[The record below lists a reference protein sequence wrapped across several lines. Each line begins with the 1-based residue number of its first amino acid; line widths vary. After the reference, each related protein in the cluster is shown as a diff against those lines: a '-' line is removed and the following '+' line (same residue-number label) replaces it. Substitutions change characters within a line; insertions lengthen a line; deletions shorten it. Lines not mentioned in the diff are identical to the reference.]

1 MIIPKTHNVP
11 KIFRFTTLLTER
23 KMLISREGEI
33 EAMRKNI
40 VASLITIGVVGF
52 VLTLYCAT
60 GFAQAQ
66 TQPHQACSPHQ
77 GRCLD
82 IKPPNLPPAPA
93 NWKPPRTRD
102 GKPDFTGVYA
112 GAGFNHQVG
121 PNDTDTPIIRGFDA
135 GVMAPTVPGG
145 DAILF
150 KPVTGKLEIDD
161 PIGLCLPYGFTSQ
174 IFSPY
179 AQQWVQAPNYL
190 VIRHEFMNNFSRII
204 PIDGRPHQKD
214 IEPTWGGD
222 SVGHWEGDTL
232 VIETVGLKEWWLDNP
247 HPSGSLWHSD
257 ALTVTER
264 VKWVGPKLVSYD
276 VTLNDPKI
284 WTKPWTEH
292 FDMVLHST
300 WNLLEYVC
308 LENDRC
314 GGGHCRESD
323 AQKK

>member
-1 MIIPKTHNVP
+1 
-11 KIFRFTTLLTER
+11 
-23 KMLISREGEI
+23 MLISREGEI
-33 EAMRKNI
+33 KAMRKNV
-40 VASLITIGVVGF
+40 VASFITIGVVSF
-52 VLTLYCAT
+52 VLALYCAT
-60 GFAQAQ
+60 GFAQGP
-66 TQPHQACSPHQ
+66 TQPHKACSPHQ

-93 NWKPPRTRD
+93 NWKPPRTHD

-112 GAGFNHQVG
+112 GAGFNHQLG

-135 GVMAPTVPGG
+135 GVMSPTVPGG

-150 KPVTGKLEIDD
+150 RPTTGKLEIDD

-190 VIRHEFMNNFSRII
+190 VIRHEFINNFSRII

-232 VIETVGLKEWWLDNP
+232 VIETIGLKQWWLDNP
-247 HPSGSLWHSD
+247 HPNGSLWHSD
-257 ALTVTER
+257 ALKVTER

-276 VTLNDPKI
+276 VTMDDPKI

-292 FDMVLHST
+292 FDMVLHPT
-300 WNLLEYVC
+300 WNLLVYVC
-308 LENDRC
+308 NENDRC
-314 GGGHCRESD
+314 SQGNCKESD

>member
-1 MIIPKTHNVP
+1 
-11 KIFRFTTLLTER
+11 
-23 KMLISREGEI
+23 
-33 EAMRKNI
+33 MRKNI
-40 VASLITIGVVGF
+40 VTSFITIGVVGF
-52 VLTLYCAT
+52 VLTLSCAT
-60 GFAQAQ
+60 GFAQGP
-66 TQPHQACSPHQ
+66 TQPHKICSPHN

-93 NWKPPRTRD
+93 NWKPPRTHD

-112 GAGFNHQVG
+112 GAGFNHQLG

-135 GVMAPTVPGG
+135 GVMSPTVPGG

-190 VIRHEFMNNFSRII
+190 VIRHEFINNFSRII

-232 VIETVGLKEWWLDNP
+232 VIETIGLKEWWLDNP
-247 HPSGSLWHSD
+247 HPNGSLWHSD
-257 ALTVTER
+257 ALKVTER

-276 VTLNDPKI
+276 VTLDDPKI

-292 FDMVLHST
+292 FDMVLHPT

-308 LENDRC
+308 NENDRC
-314 GGGHCRESD
+314 SQGNCKQSD

>member
-1 MIIPKTHNVP
+1 
-11 KIFRFTTLLTER
+11 
-23 KMLISREGEI
+23 
-33 EAMRKNI
+33 MRKSI
-40 VASLITIGVVGF
+40 VVSFITLGF

-60 GFAQAQ
+60 GFAQGQ
-66 TQPHQACSPHQ
+66 TQAHQACSPHQ
-77 GRCLD
+77 GRCLE
-82 IKPPNLPPAPA
+82 IRPPNLPPAPA
-93 NWKPPRTRD
+93 NWKMPRTRD

-121 PNDTDTPIIRGFDA
+121 ANDTDTPIIRGFDA
-135 GVMAPTVPGG
+135 GVMSPTVPGG
-145 DAILF
+145 DAILY
-150 KPVTGKLEIDD
+150 KAPTGKLEIDD
-161 PIGLCLPYGFTSQ
+161 PIALCLPYGFTSQ

-179 AQQWVQAPNYL
+179 AQQWVQAPNFL

-204 PIDGRPHQKD
+204 PLDGRPHPKD
-214 IEPTWGGD
+214 LEPTWGGD

-247 HPSGSLWHSD
+247 HPNGSLWHSD

-264 VKWVGPKLVSYD
+264 VKWVSPKLVSYD
-276 VTLNDPKI
+276 VTMNDPKI

-314 GGGHCRESD
+314 GGGKCKESD
-323 AQKK
+323 AQQKK

>member
-1 MIIPKTHNVP
+1 
-11 KIFRFTTLLTER
+11 
-23 KMLISREGEI
+23 MLISREGEI

-40 VASLITIGVVGF
+40 VASFITTGVVSF
-52 VLTLYCAT
+52 IVTLYCAT
-60 GFAQAQ
+60 GFAQGP
-66 TQPHQACSPHQ
+66 TQAHQACSPHQ
-77 GRCLD
+77 GRCLE

-93 NWKPPRTRD
+93 TWKMPRTRD

-121 PNDTDTPIIRGFDA
+121 ANDTDTPIIRGFDV
-135 GVMAPTVPGG
+135 GVMSPTTAGG
-145 DAILF
+145 DAILY
-150 KPVTGKLEIDD
+150 KPITGKLEIDD

-190 VIRHEFMNNFSRII
+190 VIRHEFINNFSRII
-204 PIDGRPHQKD
+204 PLDGRPHQKD

-247 HPSGSLWHSD
+247 HPNGSLWHSD
-257 ALTVTER
+257 ALKVTER
-264 VKWVGPKLVSYD
+264 VKWVGPKLASYD
-276 VTLNDPKI
+276 VTMDDPKI

-292 FDMVLHST
+292 FDMVLHPT

-308 LENDRC
+308 NENDRC
-314 GGGHCRESD
+314 GGGHCKESD